1 MGLFNNTKNSTAAD
15 RLFEDEWYKAVV
27 HELESGM
34 RNDAAWARAI
44 EKSKGDET
52 PAKGIYITFR
62 IQQMK
67 DELELTTNLEEARE
81 NDRLANEEEEK
92 NIERERESQRVEE
105 ITK

>member
-1 MGLFNNTKNSTAAD
+1 
-15 RLFEDEWYKAVV
+15 
-27 HELESGM
+27 
-34 RNDAAWARAI
+34 
-44 EKSKGDET
+44 
-52 PAKGIYITFR
+52 
-62 IQQMK
+62 MK